1 MYTFEYI
8 RKLLERPKIEAI
20 PLVFVERGTTLNNL
34 SALSTSSSDPDE
46 LDPPDDVWPVLKLSQ
61 FDMQSEFAGMCVCAL
76 DVARPFR

>member
-20 PLVFVERGTTLNNL
+20 PLVFVERGLHTNT